1 MSQHFLLTAAARTV
15 SLKQILRME
24 EAEAWAMFCTIRW
37 PETEG
42 APVCPRCGCPT
53 CWCCPRPNGAPRFRC
68 SACRRDFSP
77 TSGTLF
83 AFHKLEI
90 RDYLAAVVIFCDEDK
105 GKAALAL
112 SRDLDVQYKTA
123 FVLAHK
129 IREAMA
135 SEVKGLRLG
144 GIGRHVEVDGC
155 YVGGH
160 VRPANRKEAPKDRRP
175 PKNTTGRRQ
184 VVVVIR
190 ERALSGTSLG
200 GTLPAVFESEDAAAS
215 FIKARVDRASTV
227 HADESS
233 AWNALN
239 ARFNTRR
246 INHSVEYA
254 TDEACTN
261 QAESYFAR
269 FRRAEIGQYHHVS
282 GPYLLRYAQEASWKE
297 DHRRDSNGVQF
308 RIVVVLVTRSGPSVV
323 LCAYGRRPRPPAGP
337 PPPPPADQ
345 TSVRDPLHQV
355 GGLPVQGVA

>member
-24 EAEAWAMFCTIRW
+24 EDEAWSMFCTIRW

-42 APVCPRCGCPT
+42 APVCPHCDCPRC
-53 CWCCPRPNGAPRFRC
+53 WSCPRPSEAPRFRC

-90 RDYLAAVVIFCDEDK
+90 RDYLAAVVIFCDEVK

-135 SEVKGLRLG
+135 SEVKDLRLG
-144 GIGRHVEVDGC
+144 GAGRHVEIDGC
-155 YVGGH
+155 YVGGY
-160 VRPANRKEAPKDRRP
+160 VRPENRKAERKDLRLAENRS
-175 PKNTTGRRQ
+175 GRRQ

-190 ERALSGTSLG
+190 ERALSGTR
-200 GTLPAVFESEDAAAS
+200 
-215 FIKARVDRASTV
+215 IDRASTV

-233 AWNALN
+233 AWNALH
-239 ARFNTRR
+239 ARFDTRR

-254 TDEACTN
+254 NDEACTN

-269 FRRAEIGQYHHVS
+269 LRRGEMGHHHRIS
-282 GPYLLRYAQEASWKE
+282 GVYLVRYAREASWKE
-297 DHRRDSNGVQF
+297 DHRRDSNGLQLSTVL
-308 RIVVVLVTRSGPSVV
+308 VLVTRTGPSVDF
-323 LCAYGRRPRPPAGP
+323 CGYWQRSRQAA
-337 PPPPPADQ
+337 
-345 TSVRDPLHQV
+345 
-355 GGLPVQGVA
+355 